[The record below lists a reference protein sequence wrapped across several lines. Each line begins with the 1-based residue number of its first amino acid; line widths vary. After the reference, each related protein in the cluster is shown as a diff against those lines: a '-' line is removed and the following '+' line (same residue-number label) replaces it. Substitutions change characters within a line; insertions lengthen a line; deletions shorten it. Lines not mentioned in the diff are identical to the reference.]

1 MSLCSNSHQKAA
13 SPASSCHL
21 VCCPLTALAV
31 PRLLRRIRTPHRAED
46 FQHARPE
53 PARVAVKTDSDRAWL
68 GPAAATEQACC
79 VAACTRLQAYLKA
92 YLAHSIACPLP
103 PLFWQAGGVA
113 SYFDYSPISLL
124 GAN

>member
-31 PRLLRRIRTPHRAED
+31 PRRLRRIRTPHRAED

-53 PARVAVKTDSDRAWL
+53 PARVAVKTDSDRVWL

-79 VAACTRLQAYLKA
+79 VAACTPP
-92 YLAHSIACPLP
+92 YLAIALHAHYHD
-103 PLFWQAGGVA
+103 LFWQAGGVA
-113 SYFDYSPISLL
+113 SYFDYSPISLM

>member
-31 PRLLRRIRTPHRAED
+31 TRLLRRIRTPHRAED

-53 PARVAVKTDSDRAWL
+53 PARVAVKTDSDRVWL

>member
-31 PRLLRRIRTPHRAED
+31 PRRLRRIRTPHRAED

-53 PARVAVKTDSDRAWL
+53 PARVAVKTDSDRVWL

>member
-13 SPASSCHL
+13 SPASSCRL
-21 VCCPLTALAV
+21 ACCPLTALAV
-31 PRLLRRIRTPHRAED
+31 PRPLRRIRTPHRAED

-53 PARVAVKTDSDRAWL
+53 PARVAVKTDSDRVWL

-79 VAACTRLQAYLKA
+79 VAACTRLQAYLA
-92 YLAHSIACPLP
+92 IALHAHYHH
-103 PLFWQAGGVA
+103 LFWQAGGVA

>member
-13 SPASSCHL
+13 SPASSCRL
-21 VCCPLTALAV
+21 ACCPLTALAV
-31 PRLLRRIRTPHRAED
+31 PRRLRRIRTPHRAED

-53 PARVAVKTDSDRAWL
+53 PTRVAVKTSSDRAWL

-79 VAACTRLQAYLKA
+79 VAACTRLQAYL
-92 YLAHSIACPLP
+92 AHSIACHYHH
-103 PLFWQAGGVA
+103 LFWQAGGVA
-113 SYFDYSPISLL
+113 SSFDYSPISLM